1 MGSKHYFHFLPTKC
15 VSFVAALRPSN
26 LTNSMGR
33 KYKNNFFGSLFS
45 SVFGAQMGAQINI
58 KSRSANH
65 KIDKSDGLL
74 VKIGYPIKLTKN
86 TQIAETVF

>member
-1 MGSKHYFHFLPTKC
+1 MGSKHYFHFLPPKC
-15 VSFVAALRPSN
+15 VSFFAALRPSN

-33 KYKNNFFGSLFS
+33 KYKNHFFGSLFS

-58 KSRSANH
+58 KSRSANQ

-74 VKIGYPIKLTKN
+74 VKIDYRIKLAKN